1 MDLGD
6 VCRYLKVMGTSI
18 EMSMGASAFQDLRTK
33 TIFLVSVV
41 VGQGREAF
49 VTFIISLLLSLHF
62 PYALTQRGNSIL
74 QGP

>member
-6 VCRYLKVMGTSI
+6 VCRYLKVMATSI

>member
-1 MDLGD
+1 MA
-6 VCRYLKVMGTSI
+6 TSI